1 MTSPSAPPRVDRVPN
16 LLGRPKHRHLLT
28 HSSNEVATD
37 IYPDAPPGLRN
48 FAGEKTN
55 VTYLNVATNTHG
67 AEKAHSYT
75 AHYNASTA
83 HIPT

>member
-37 IYPDAPPGLRN
+37 IYPDAPRSAE
-48 FAGEKTN
+48 FCRRKTN

-75 AHYNASTA
+75 AHYNASTV